1 MHRAQ
6 VIDLMDALKQSLA
19 KRVGSRAET
28 PVRKAET
35 AEPHADP
42 TRPITKKP
50 PMKAT
55 TRPAD
60 QEKVEKKAQAG
71 KK

>member
-1 MHRAQ
+1 
-6 VIDLMDALKQSLA
+6 
-19 KRVGSRAET
+19 VGSRAET